1 MIIPN
6 CDLSA
11 KSENN
16 SLFVSLGITRLMR
29 VVVTDRP
36 FPKPNPYQGLL
47 DKTDNIYDEIVE
59 QTGDEISYP
68 ECETEEETIESCRD
82 ADVIITFV
90 APITDRV
97 LEAAGDVRLV
107 IRQGAGYDNIDVRAA
122 TARGIPV
129 SNVPDYGSADVA
141 SHGLALALAAS
152 HSIVTADQALRNSE
166 GWGSSRVIEPIQGGT
181 YGIVGLGRIG
191 RRAVP
196 MAKGLGMD
204 VIAYDPLQDEDIFEH
219 LDVESVSFEELLSRS
234 DCVVLHTLLN
244 DQTYHMFSDGEF
256 EQMKDSAI
264 LVNVARGPLVDGTA
278 LVNAIENDQV
288 RAAGLDVF
296 EEEPP
301 NNSRLLECDR
311 IVCSPH
317 HAGGSPRAKEKKIDI
332 VQGELKRVLRN
343 ETLHNVVNDEV
354 FQHHQGQTHR

>member
-1 MIIPN
+1 
-6 CDLSA
+6 
-11 KSENN
+11 
-16 SLFVSLGITRLMR
+16 MR

-36 FPKPNPYQGLL
+36 FPKPNPYEGLL
-47 DKTDNIYDEIVE
+47 DKTDDIYGRVVE
-59 QTGDEISYP
+59 ETGDEISYP
-68 ECETEEETIESCRD
+68 ECETEEETIKACRN

-97 LEAAGDVRLV
+97 LEAAGNVDLV
-107 IRQGAGYDNIDVRAA
+107 IRQGAGYDNIDVQAA

-219 LDVESVSFEELLSRS
+219 LDVESVSFEELLSRA
-234 DCVVLHTLLN
+234 DCITLHAVLN
-244 DQTYHMFSDGEF
+244 DQTYHMFSDEEF
-256 EQMKDSAI
+256 KQMKNSAI
-264 LVNVARGPLVDGTA
+264 LVNVARGPLVDETA
-278 LVNAIENDQV
+278 LVNAIENDQI

-301 NNSRLLECDR
+301 SNSSVLECER

-317 HAGGSPRAKEKKIDI
+317 HAGGSPKAKEKKIEI
-332 VQGELKRVLRN
+332 VRGELKRVLRG
-343 ETLHNVVNDEV
+343 ETLHNVVNEEV
-354 FQHHQGQTHR
+354 FQHHQGLTHR